1 MERGNDDGGN
11 GPGTLEGTK
20 ARQAPK
26 VVKVTE
32 GPSGTPKERK
42 VTVSTWGKRIE
53 PSLGLGGGPKGIIY
67 RHETSQEEEDQPCDG
82 KCGSP
87 ATLVYGII
95 GMRDPRDEHGK
106 LAIERYVYLCQ
117 ECVMKVVGG

>member
-32 GPSGTPKERK
+32 GPSGAPKERK

-53 PSLGLGGGPKGIIY
+53 PSLGTGPKGIIY
-67 RHETSQEEEDQPCDG
+67 RREAEEEEADQGCDG

-95 GMRDPRDEHGK
+95 GMGEPRGEHEK
-106 LAIERYVYLCQ
+106 LSIQRYVYLCQ
-117 ECVMKVVGG
+117 ECVMKVVAG